1 MPTAQANGLTL
12 NYDLFGDPAAPPI
25 VLVMGLGLPGLA
37 WPDVFVDALVAHGFR
52 VIRFD
57 NRDCGHSSK
66 LGTGP
71 MPNLPA
77 AIAKALLR
85 LRVRAPYDLDDMAA
99 DTAGLLDALGID
111 KAHVVGVSMGGM
123 IAQMLAARFP
133 ARVLS
138 LTSIMSSSG
147 NPSPRVALGKRRAL
161 RAIISRPA
169 DPTSVD
175 AVVNHL
181 VGVFGV
187 IGSPGFPTP
196 LEHLKQNLERIARH
210 GLFPLGT
217 ARQLLGILASGDRR
231 PAIRTIKAPTL
242 VIHGADDPLV
252 PVAAGIDTAAN
263 IPGAKVEVIAG
274 MGHDFAPALQP
285 RLAATI
291 AAHCRAAAPAPAA
304 TIGAPPAEPAPAAPV
319 HPESVQTAAAPAPEP
334 LPVPFEASLATVAPT
349 PSPTPVA
356 SPFSPAGG
364 DRAPVEP
371 ARPGG
376 TAALP
381 RDAGTP
387 DRTPA

>member
-1 MPTAQANGLTL
+1 MPTVQANGLTL
-12 NYDLFGDPAAPPI
+12 DYDVFGDPAAPPI
-25 VLVMGLGLPGLA
+25 LLVMGLGLPGIA
-37 WPDVFVDALVAHGFR
+37 WPDAFIDGLVERGFR

-66 LGTGP
+66 LGGSP

-85 LRVRAPYDLDDMAA
+85 LPVRAPYNLDDMAA
-99 DTAGLLDALGID
+99 DTAGLLDALGVE

-133 ARVLS
+133 ARVAS

-147 NPSPRVALGKRRAL
+147 NPSPRVSLGKRRAI

-169 DPTSVD
+169 DPSSID
-175 AVVNHL
+175 SVVNHL

-196 LEHLKQNLERIARH
+196 LEHLKQNLERIARR

-231 PAIRTIKAPTL
+231 PAIRRIMAPTL

-263 IPGAKVEVIAG
+263 IPGAKLEVIAG

-285 RLAATI
+285 RLAEMI
-291 AAHCRAAAPAPAA
+291 AAHCRAAMPPAPALTPDQA
-304 TIGAPPAEPAPAAPV
+304 AQRTPAPEAVPADAVKAAPV
-319 HPESVQTAAAPAPEP
+319 AGTSTPVPAPVPAPEP
-334 LPVPFEASLATVAPT
+334 
-349 PSPTPVA
+349 TPVA
-356 SPFSPAGG
+356 TPAPPIAAQPG
-364 DRAPVEP
+364 AVEP
-371 ARPGG
+371 GPAEVAEAPPHAAGAPGQ
-376 TAALP
+376 AA
-381 RDAGTP
+381 A
-387 DRTPA
+387 